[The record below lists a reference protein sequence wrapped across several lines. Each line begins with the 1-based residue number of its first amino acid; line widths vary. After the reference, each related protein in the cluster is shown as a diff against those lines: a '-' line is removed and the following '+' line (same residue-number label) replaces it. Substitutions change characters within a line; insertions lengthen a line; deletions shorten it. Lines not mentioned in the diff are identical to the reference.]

1 MAPSLTIWRLLDH
14 GSGSP
19 RWNMAVDRAL
29 WRSHAEAGGPPTL
42 RFYQW
47 SQPTLSLGAAQKL
60 PRRLS
65 PDRLQALGLAVV
77 RRPTGGRAVLHGGDL
92 TYAVVA
98 GEQEG
103 FPRSVTLVYQRLCR
117 VLQAGLARLGLEVLP
132 GAPRNL
138 NNNAVNCFAGV
149 AGGDLSWQGKKLVGS
164 AQVWQGGTFLQH
176 GAILLNSQAETWRLL
191 LASDRDGSLLMTS
204 LAEILGLPPS
214 LSELKTAL
222 LQGFQEELGLSFESG
237 GLTSWEEQ
245 CLAVE
250 LKDSSQR
257 ITDPLTAS
265 RNSVI

>member
-1 MAPSLTIWRLLDH
+1 MAPSLTTWRLLDH
-14 GSGSP
+14 GPGSP

-47 SQPTLSLGAAQKL
+47 SQFTLSLGAAQKL

-65 PDRLQALGLAVV
+65 PERLQALGLAVV

-103 FPRSVTLVYQRLCR
+103 FPSSVTLVYRRLCR
-117 VLQAGLARLGLEVLP
+117 ALQAGLARLGLEVVP

-138 NNNAVNCFAGV
+138 NNDSVNCFAGV

-164 AQVWQGGTFLQH
+164 AQVWQGRTFLQH
-176 GAILLNSQAETWRLL
+176 GAILLNSQEKTWRLL
-191 LASDRDGSLLMTS
+191 LGAADCDINPPMTS
-204 LAEILGLPPS
+204 LAEILGLSPS
-214 LSELKTAL
+214 LSDLKTAL
-222 LQGFQEELGLSFESG
+222 LQGFQEELGLSFRAG
-237 GLTSWEEQ
+237 DLTPWELNLLQ
-245 CLAVE
+245 TDLAVNDQS
-250 LKDSSQR
+250 LVYF
-257 ITDPLTAS
+257 PNGNYA
-265 RNSVI
+265 V

>member
-1 MAPSLTIWRLLDH
+1 MAHSLTIWRLLDH
-14 GSGSP
+14 GPGSP

-29 WRSHAEAGGPPTL
+29 WRSHAEAGGHPTL

-47 SQPTLSLGAAQKL
+47 SQPTLSLGAGQKL
-60 PRRLS
+60 PRQLS
-65 PDRLQALGLAVV
+65 PDRLQALGLTVV

-92 TYAVVA
+92 TYSVVA

-117 VLQAGLARLGLEVLP
+117 GLQAGLARLGLEVLP

-138 NNNAVNCFAGV
+138 NNNSVNCFAGV

-191 LASDRDGSLLMTS
+191 LGADRGGSLPMTS
-204 LAEILGLPPS
+204 LSEILGLPPS
-214 LSELKTAL
+214 LTDLKTAL
-222 LQGFQEELGLSFESG
+222 LQGFQEELGLSCQAG
-237 GLTSWEEQ
+237 ALTPREMDLLHTEMAADDHS
-245 CLAVE
+245 LVSLPNGNSAV
-250 LKDSSQR
+250 
-257 ITDPLTAS
+257 
-265 RNSVI
+265 